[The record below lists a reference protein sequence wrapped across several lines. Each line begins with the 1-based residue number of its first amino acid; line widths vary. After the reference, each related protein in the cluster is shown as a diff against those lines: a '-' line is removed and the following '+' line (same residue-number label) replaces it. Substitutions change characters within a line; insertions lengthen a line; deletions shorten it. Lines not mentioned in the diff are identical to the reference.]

1 MATFWLDTFATL
13 QPGAR
18 VLDLCTGNGAI
29 PRWLLGFDGGIDRG
43 ARVDAV
49 DLAAIDPPWC
59 RDLTPEQ
66 SARLQLRGG
75 VSVEAL
81 PFDNATFDLV
91 TSQYGIE
98 YAQLELVFAEIA
110 RVSKP
115 GARLQMLMHHAGS
128 RPVRMGIAEAGA
140 LMRQLS
146 ADGLFAAVP
155 ALLDFLSVAN
165 DPAQRAQLAGNHQAE
180 QARAAFNQ
188 AQRALAASMSSDPM
202 AAPML
207 DDLRAQVQRV
217 LVLAQQGQLP
227 EARLLFRQTVMA
239 WQEAALRIAELVSV
253 AADDQA
259 MSSRRA
265 QLENCGFL
273 DVRVEP
279 LMFEVHL
286 MGWAVRA
293 TKA

>member
-1 MATFWLDTFATL
+1 MTDLPESSNTDPRATSWSRYWASGALHSCPGSFSGNYQGSMAAFWLDAFVSLA
-13 QPGAR
+13 PGDR

-29 PRWLLGFDGGIDRG
+29 PRWLLGLDGGTDRG
-43 ARVDAV
+43 AIIDAV
-49 DLAAIDPPWC
+49 DLASISPAWC

-66 SARLQLRGG
+66 SARLQIRGG

-81 PFDNATFDLV
+81 PFDDATFDLV

-98 YAQLELVFAEIA
+98 YAQLDRVFTEIA

-115 GARLQMLMHHAGS
+115 GARLQMLMHHSGS
-128 RPVRMGIAEAGA
+128 RPVRMGVAEAGA

-155 ALLDFLSVAN
+155 ALLDFLALAN
-165 DPAQRAQLAGNHQAE
+165 DPAQRAQLAGNEQAE

-207 DDLRAQVQRV
+207 DDLRAQVQRAGPGSAGPV
-217 LVLAQQGQLP
+217 DRGACIVSADGHGLARSG
-227 EARLLFRQTVMA
+227 
-239 WQEAALRIAELVSV
+239 V
-253 AADDQA
+253 AD
-259 MSSRRA
+259 RRTG
-265 QLENCGFL
+265 LG
-273 DVRVEP
+273 R
-279 LMFEVHL
+279 
-286 MGWAVRA
+286 G
-293 TKA
+293 